1 MFCYAVVAMTI
12 DLRVFFPPNY
22 KSDLEIQKSQNAIVS
37 KIIDINL
44 CLSIHNV
51 YVSKQKLHNL
61 QDYLYNKNNI

>member
-51 YVSKQKLHNL
+51 YVSKAA
-61 QDYLYNKNNI
+61 

>member
-22 KSDLEIQKSQNAIVS
+22 KLDLEIQKSQNAIVS

-51 YVSKQKLHNL
+51 YVSKAA
-61 QDYLYNKNNI
+61 